1 MTPREEHAAAIL
13 AWDRKPVLRTVYQH
27 LYWRVV
33 GELVPGSVLEVGGG
47 ASRLKE
53 FCNEAVVSDLVPSP
67 FVDFAANAEMLPCAD
82 SSFDNIVLFDVL
94 HHIPVP
100 RRFLAEAERVLRPG
114 GRLVMMEPAITVGS
128 YLFYRFFHQEPF
140 DLSVD
145 PLSSVPL
152 CSGEPYDA
160 NQAVP
165 VLLASQARARLP
177 GLCPSLALLKAEWLS
192 YLAYP
197 LSGGLRPWSLLSARA
212 AGFLLSVED
221 RIPDWLGRHLAFRVM
236 LVFVS
241 QPSFA
246 HG

>member
-1 MTPREEHAAAIL
+1 
-13 AWDRKPVLRTVYQH
+13 
-27 LYWRVV
+27 
-33 GELVPGSVLEVGGG
+33 
-47 ASRLKE
+47 
-53 FCNEAVVSDLVPSP
+53 
-67 FVDFAANAEMLPCAD
+67 
-82 SSFDNIVLFDVL
+82 
-94 HHIPVP
+94 
-100 RRFLAEAERVLRPG
+100 
-114 GRLVMMEPAITVGS
+114 MMEPAITVGS

-212 AGFLLSVED
+212 AGFTVCRGSHSRLARTAPGVSCHAGVRFPTLFRAWVG
-221 RIPDWLGRHLAFRVM
+221 PDFAGATINTRQPVSLGFSPGAGSAAAGSGLTLRRMGVYRVA
-236 LVFVS
+236 LPDHVLG
-241 QPSFA
+241 FA
-246 HG
+246 R